1 MEPNVLV
8 LLMLSFEYA
17 ILVKIPEGG
26 LALVELTHVVTKEAD
41 FGVLLVYLDSE
52 GVTDVLDK

>member
-1 MEPNVLV
+1 
-8 LLMLSFEYA
+8 MLSFEYA